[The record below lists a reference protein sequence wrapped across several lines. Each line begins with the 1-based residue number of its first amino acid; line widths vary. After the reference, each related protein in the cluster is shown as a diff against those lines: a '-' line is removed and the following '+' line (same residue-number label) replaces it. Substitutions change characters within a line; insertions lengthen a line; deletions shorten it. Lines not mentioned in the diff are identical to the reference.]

1 MGLLCGL
8 LGAAFNALNIQVSE
22 LEGDAPVAGDGMEME
37 GTKPKQL
44 FEVYNISVT
53 TVTVK

>member
-37 GTKPKQL
+37 DDGGDKAKA
-44 FEVYNISVT
+44 
-53 TVTVK
+53 TV